1 MKSIRRQLTLTMLCG
16 FGLLVIFSSL
26 IIYFLTRIALLNEFD
41 SVLRAK
47 AFTIMSLAEQGHD
60 GIQVE
65 IPHTLFPGSTADEN
79 SLFFELWRT
88 NGTVCA
94 RSESLKD
101 AGLPFHF
108 GSQAQPLYWNFDLPN
123 GFPGRAIGL
132 KFIPQMDDE
141 DAGKMTQL
149 EAIVTVAADRRSLD
163 RTLDILGTVL
173 VVSGLLTIIITIPMV
188 NISLRRG
195 HAPLEE
201 LAQQAE
207 TIKADSLKARF
218 PVDSLPE
225 ELRPIAGR
233 LNDLLQRLESSF
245 ERERRFSADIAHELR
260 TPLAELRTLA
270 EVELKWPD
278 GEASEKHPSAAVV
291 AIVVSAIIA
300 TNHETT
306 DAVASNREPVAQPV
320 SRPAPAVEAVA
331 GNSKA
336 ELPAQPVQAAK
347 ATIATQSA
355 APAETAPADEPVLK
369 INGYVVKDPEA
380 RLALSFVGTDPAAE
394 AYWSQAINDPNLPS
408 EERKDLIEDL
418 NEDGLTDP
426 KNPTA
431 QDMPIILSRIQL
443 IEEMAP
449 QAMDPVNAKAFAE
462 AYKDLVNLYNGV
474 PVR

>member
-26 IIYFLTRIALLNEFD
+26 VIYFLTRIALLNEFD

-65 IPHTLFPGSTADEN
+65 MPHTLFPGSMADEN
-79 SLFFELWRT
+79 SLFFELWQT

-101 AGLPFHF
+101 ASLPLRF

-141 DAGKMTQL
+141 DAGKMTPI
-149 EAIVTVAADRRSLD
+149 EAIVMVAADRRSLD
-163 RTLDILGTVL
+163 RTLDILGAVL

-188 NISLRRG
+188 NISLHRG

-201 LAQQAE
+201 LARQAA
-207 TIKADSLKARF
+207 TINADSLKARF

-260 TPLAELRTLA
+260 TPIAELRTLA
-270 EVELKWPD
+270 EVELAWPE
-278 GEASEKHPSAAVV
+278 GEQSEKHRETLNIALQMEALVTRLLELARSENGEIPLKFEPLQVAPLVDEIWRPLATGAKEKNLVFSFKIPSDTKISTDRILFRSILANLLSNAMEYAPRDGRGEIWWNAQAEELAISNTVHDLTAADMPHLFERLWRKDK
-291 AIVVSAIIA
+291 SR
-300 TNHETT
+300 T
-306 DAVASNREPVAQPV
+306 DREHCGLGLVLCQTF
-320 SRPAPAVEAVA
+320 
-331 GNSKA
+331 A
-336 ELPAQPVQAAK
+336 ELLGLGLK
-347 ATIATQSA
+347 ATLDSGTLTISLVCRGSDQ
-355 APAETAPADEPVLK
+355 K
-369 INGYVVKDPEA
+369 
-380 RLALSFVGTDPAAE
+380 SF
-394 AYWSQAINDPNLPS
+394 SKL
-408 EERKDLIEDL
+408 
-418 NEDGLTDP
+418 
-426 KNPTA
+426 
-431 QDMPIILSRIQL
+431 
-443 IEEMAP
+443 
-449 QAMDPVNAKAFAE
+449 
-462 AYKDLVNLYNGV
+462 
-474 PVR
+474 